1 MARAGFTAIHSGAI
15 TFGRD
20 GRWYCDGEAIT
31 NRAICRLYAR
41 SMTIDPDGTA
51 RLQFGEDRATV
62 RLEDTPWVVVAVE
75 GDPAHGFTVRL
86 NDESSE
92 PLDPTSL
99 RVSAD
104 HVLYCRVKGGH
115 PARFLRPA
123 YYALMRHVEPD
134 DGGGVLRSGALRV
147 RLPGPG

>member
-1 MARAGFTAIHSGAI
+1 MARAGFTAIHSGTI

-20 GRWYCDGEAIT
+20 GRWYCDGEPIT

-62 RLEDTPWVVVAVE
+62 RLEDTPWVVVGAD
-75 GDPAHGFTVRL
+75 GDPARGFTVQL

-92 PLDPTSL
+92 PLDVTSL
-99 RVSAD
+99 RMSAD

-134 DGGGVLRSGALRV
+134 DGGGVLRAGAARV
-147 RLPGPG
+147 RLPGPR